1 MTKLY
6 DRSEE
11 KEEILMQNKTYKLEF
26 MFKKKQ
32 EATCRGAF
40 TLVELLVVIMIL
52 GILAG
57 LIVKNVV
64 DAGTKAKIDLTCTQM
79 SSVKESLEM
88 FKVDNGRFPDTEE
101 GLEAL
106 ISNPDADK
114 YPNYSVGG
122 YIKKIPTDPWKTPY
136 QYVNADKEISLVSL
150 SADRAEGGE
159 GFDADIEFP
168 KCSE

>member
-1 MTKLY
+1 MAKLY
-6 DRSEE
+6 KRSVK
-11 KEEILMQNKTYKLEF
+11 KEGLLMQNKTEKLEY
-26 MFKKKQ
+26 MLKQ
-32 EATCRGAF
+32 RQKRTTKSAF

-79 SSVKESLEM
+79 SNVKESLEM

-106 ISNPDADK
+106 ISNPAADK
-114 YPNYSVGG
+114 YPNYSMGG

-136 QYVNADKEISLVSL
+136 LYVNTDKEISLVSF